1 MRARTQPPG
10 GVLLALSFN
19 WASHGVADGR
29 LGRGLALSVPPLVG
43 EIRRTLTFSLHTDLP
58 AAADLRFI
66 FSSVL
71 DADISIL
78 EFTYNSL
85 RLFLVREKVWI
96 LSIVVLLLLFDN

>member
-19 WASHGVADGR
+19 WASHGVADGW

-78 EFTYNSL
+78 KFTYNSL
-85 RLFLVREKVWI
+85 RLCLVREKVWI
-96 LSIVVLLLLFDN
+96 LGSTFIVI